1 MTNTS
6 FPFNQVNA
14 FILRQVPVDMLR
26 LEEALQSEEK
36 AETYSWEV
44 RYSEL
49 QLLQRIGKARIL
61 PLRAQVS
68 PLLTLHQ
75 GGYGEVWR
83 GKYRHGD
90 VAVSISLKISF
101 PPSKKKV
108 VAVCALRLDKSRAA
122 IARTP
127 HAGEPE
133 GLHA

>member
-61 PLRAQVS
+61 PLRAQVP

-90 VAVSISLKISF
+90 VAISISLKISF
-101 PPSKKKV
+101 PPPKKSSQCV
-108 VAVCALRLDKSRAA
+108 R
-122 IARTP
+122 
-127 HAGEPE
+127 
-133 GLHA
+133 